1 MPIRAMKIGNI
12 LSSLPK
18 CSMVELCDVK
28 MCVNEQIALRH
39 FCRYI
44 IILTG
49 DSSRYNNNFL
59 LNRRKSDTSFRS
71 VSNSLSIRIIRSH
84 FPRIIHERSGR
95 IYRKS
100 YATTKTTLIEIILLK
115 KTSHSPHCMR
125 VRSE

>member
-1 MPIRAMKIGNI
+1 MPIRVMKIGNI

-49 DSSRYNNNFL
+49 DSSMYNNNFL

-84 FPRIIHERSGR
+84 FLHIIHERSGR
-95 IYRKS
+95 IRVYRKS
-100 YATTKTTLIEIILLK
+100 YATTKTTLIEIIIK
-115 KTSHSPHCMR
+115 KNIPQSTLYA
-125 VRSE
+125 